1 MRHLDPDPPMA
12 RGPEQTGPSR
22 RYDRAVGPDDKLYE
36 PGRPP
41 RQNARFGED
50 TRMYRRAR
58 VRAS

>member
-1 MRHLDPDPPMA
+1 MRRGDPSPPRA
-12 RGPEQTGPSR
+12 RDNERTRPFG
-22 RYDRAVGPDDKLYE
+22 RYDQQVAPDDKLFE

-50 TRMYRRAR
+50 TRMYRQSR